1 MKIFKKCQKAQRR
14 VYSIVL
20 SMVGSWREVY
30 KAYREGMIF
39 VLGPKE
45 KRMIEG
51 KPVSGGTEL

>member
-1 MKIFKKCQKAQRR
+1 M
-14 VYSIVL
+14 L

-30 KAYREGMIF
+30 KAYMEGMIF
-39 VLGPKE
+39 VLGPEE